1 MIYFVS
7 RQRVS
12 IKDGNIIKNARR
24 RKVGDII
31 AKDQEAAIYQFQE
44 LYSDVNDGKFRY
56 ELTNGQWQHIA
67 YLQQGVIT

>member
-24 RKVGDII
+24 RKAGDIE
-31 AKDQEAAIYQFQE
+31 AKDQEAAIYLFQKF
-44 LYSDVNDGKFRY
+44 YSDVNDVKFRY
-56 ELTNGQWQHIA
+56 ELTDGQWQHIA